1 MAITTQELNVGGIPS
16 ARLAYAAT
24 FTAGKPTEIA
34 TFKRFDATVADTGED
49 FVAVASITP
58 ALGDAPDKEYADY
71 ELRNKDVIR
80 QERTTTYYKA
90 STGDTLANADNP
102 DTIEMVFAFSTA
114 QKIKL
119 QDLKKNQT
127 PVILSYPE
135 MNAVSSGAPDA
146 YTHIL
151 GTIKSLSEAGDTM
164 GEYTMSIEGTIEY
177 TFATTLDF
185 TAVNTAMAYST
196 APFVGFGE
204 DSDGG
209 DTCIGFTAPYLTSL
223 GSGELVTIPQA

>member
-24 FTAGKPTEIA
+24 FTESKPTEIA

-58 ALGDAPDKEYADY
+58 ALGDSPDKEYADY

-135 MNAVSSGAPDA
+135 MNAVSTGAPDA

-151 GTIKSLSEAGDTM
+151 GTIKSLSEAGDSM

-177 TFATTLDF
+177 TFAAGLT
-185 TAVNTAMAYST
+185 ST
-196 APFVGFGE
+196 AFNGAMEYTTAKFAGFGE
-204 DSDGG
+204 DADTGN
-209 DTCIGFTAPYLTSL
+209 TCIGFTDDYFTTL
-223 GSGELVTIPQA
+223 GSGELVTIPQS